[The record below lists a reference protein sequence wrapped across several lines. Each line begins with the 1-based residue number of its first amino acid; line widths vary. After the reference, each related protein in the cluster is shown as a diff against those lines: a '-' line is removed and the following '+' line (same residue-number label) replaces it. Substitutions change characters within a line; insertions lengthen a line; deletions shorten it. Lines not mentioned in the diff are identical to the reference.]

1 MCRREAGSVAH
12 VNLDWCLRSRPAP
25 AAPKEPAE
33 DGRGAGAAAAGEE
46 EERSDGDV
54 KWRETN
60 PPQPALHTSTCDR
73 EEEVRQQ
80 TVVTR
85 VPALLQAHHAA
96 QGGDDGDGYVAGRP
110 VQGIPGERE
119 GVPS

>member
-1 MCRREAGSVAH
+1 MCGERRGVCRN

-25 AAPKEPAE
+25 AAPQEPAE
-33 DGRGAGAAAAGEE
+33 DGRGAAAAAGEE

-60 PPQPALHTSTCDR
+60 PPQPALHTCDR

-85 VPALLQAHHAA
+85 VPDLLQAHHAA
-96 QGGDDGDGYVAGRP
+96 QGRDDGDGHLTRRP
-110 VQGIPGERE
+110 LQGIPGERE